1 MKVDGAASAREA
13 HLENS
18 PAVSVRR
25 RPVLVG
31 LALLAVLIPTVV
43 LRFTARPNLWLD
55 EALTINIAK
64 LPLDQLR
71 AALAHDGAPPL
82 YYVLLHGWISIFGS
96 SDAAVRALSGVL
108 GVAAIGIAYVAG
120 RRIGASAVRRGWL
133 SATAL
138 VVVAASPY
146 AMRYSTEARMYSLT
160 ILLVL
165 LGVVVVANAWERL
178 TLFHLAG
185 VSLVAAG
192 LLYTQYWSFFL
203 VGLVG
208 VGLVVMSVRARSDT
222 RRRARRLLVA
232 IAVGGLLFVPW
243 LPTLRTQLAH
253 TGTPWDAPARPIAS
267 TWHALVA
274 FGGGRVVEGW
284 LLAGVLVCAGV
295 FAVATRGTRR
305 AVPVG
310 ATRTLAALGLVTLFL
325 GIGVSALT
333 ENGFQDRYAAVAFP
347 LVGLVAAIGIVA
359 VGDVRARVGILVF
372 IAVLGVIGG
381 VRAAREVR
389 TASGAIAR
397 VLRPALGRG
406 DVVAYCPDQLG
417 PSTSRLLPSATRQVT
432 FPRLDAPQFVDWTDY
447 AARNAV
453 ASPTRVARLVTE
465 RAGAARVWLVWS
477 PGYRTL
483 GTKCEGVV
491 NALLRIRP
499 HADLAVAARGPRGET
514 VELRRFDR

>member
-43 LRFTARPNLWLD
+43 LRFVARPDLWLD
-55 EALTINIAK
+55 EALTVNIAK

-71 AALAHDGAPPL
+71 GALAHDGAPPL

-96 SDAAVRALSGVL
+96 SDAAVRALSGVF
-108 GVAAIGIAYVAG
+108 GVAAIGVAWVAG
-120 RRIGASAVRRGWL
+120 RRIGHSTVRSGWL

-160 ILLVL
+160 MLLVL
-165 LGVVVVANAWERL
+165 LGLVGVANAWERP
-178 TLFHLAG
+178 TLGHLAG
-185 VSLVAAG
+185 VSLVTAG

-203 VGLVG
+203 VALMG
-208 VGLVVMSVRARSDT
+208 VGLVVRSVQARPDAAH
-222 RRRARRLLVA
+222 RARRLLVA
-232 IAVGGLLFVPW
+232 IAAGGLAFVPW

-253 TGTPWDAPARPIAS
+253 TGTPWDAPAGPIVS

-284 LLAGVLVCAGV
+284 ILAVVLLGAAM
-295 FAVATRGTRR
+295 FAVVVRGTRR
-305 AVPVG
+305 TVPV
-310 ATRTLAALGLVTLFL
+310 ATTRALAALGFATLLL

-347 LVGLVAAIGIVA
+347 LVALVAAVGIAA
-359 VGDVRARVGILVF
+359 VGDVRGRVGILVVVS
-372 IAVLGVIGG
+372 VLGVIGG

-389 TASGAIAR
+389 TPSGAIAGA
-397 VLRPALGRG
+397 LRPALRRG

-417 PSTSRLLPSATRQVT
+417 PSTARLIPAGTRQMT
-432 FPRLDAPQFVDWTDY
+432 FPRLDGPQLVDWTDY

-453 ASPTRVARLVTE
+453 ASPVRFAQAVSE
-465 RAGAARVWLVWS
+465 RAGPASVWLVWS

-491 NALLRIRP
+491 DALLRIRP
-499 HADLAVAARGPRGET
+499 QADRVLMARGPRGET
-514 VELRRFDR
+514 AELRRFDR